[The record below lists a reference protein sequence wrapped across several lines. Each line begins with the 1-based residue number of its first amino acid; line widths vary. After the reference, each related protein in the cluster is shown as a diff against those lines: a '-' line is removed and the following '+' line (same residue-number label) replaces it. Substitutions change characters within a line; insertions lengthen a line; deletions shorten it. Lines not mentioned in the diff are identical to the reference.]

1 LEFGAFSPIPGFPEN
16 EMRPGAVQ
24 HPFLLFHVARYHS
37 LSLLNDSVL
46 EMSMKTLL
54 AFALLALLAF
64 SAAAQQKIGII
75 DLRKVFDDYHKTK
88 TADAALKDEAS
99 DLEKERKALMDQ
111 YQKTTDDYRK
121 ALDGANDQAVS
132 SEEREKRKKSA
143 EGKLLDIKSLEQN
156 ITDFDKAARTRLEE
170 KQRRMRD
177 NILGEIRNVINAKAK
192 AAGYSMVID
201 SAAETINRTPVLIY
215 SNGENDIT
223 TAVLAQLNVTAPAAT
238 TKPDDKKK

>member
-1 LEFGAFSPIPGFPEN
+1 
-16 EMRPGAVQ
+16 
-24 HPFLLFHVARYHS
+24 
-37 LSLLNDSVL
+37 
-46 EMSMKTLL
+46 MKTLF
-54 AFALLALLAF
+54 AFALFVLVAF

-75 DLRKVFDDYHKTK
+75 DLRKVFDDYHKTR
-88 TADAALKDEAS
+88 TADSTLKDEAT

-132 SEEREKRKKSA
+132 SDEREKRKKSA

-177 NILGEIRNVINAKAK
+177 NILAEIRNVINLKAK

-223 TAVLAQLNVTAPAAT
+223 TAVLSELNVTAPAST

>member
-1 LEFGAFSPIPGFPEN
+1 
-16 EMRPGAVQ
+16 
-24 HPFLLFHVARYHS
+24 
-37 LSLLNDSVL
+37 
-46 EMSMKTLL
+46 MKTLF
-54 AFALLALLAF
+54 AFALFVLAF

-88 TADAALKDEAS
+88 TADSTLKDEAG
-99 DLEKERKALMDQ
+99 DLEKERKTLMDQ

-132 SEEREKRKKSA
+132 SDEREKRKKSA

-177 NILGEIRNVINAKAK
+177 NILAEIRSVINVKAK

-223 TAVLAQLNVTAPAAT
+223 TAVLAELNVTAPAST